1 MPTRSQRDIPPPAQR
16 LAVPAE
22 RLTAGEAR
30 RIALAAQGLA
40 APRPA
45 GRVDARHVRKVIG
58 QLGLLQLDS
67 VNVFCRAHYMPAFS
81 RLGPYPREVLDRM
94 AAHGT
99 SVAGA
104 RRGAG
109 PERRELMEYW
119 AHEASLI
126 PVAMQPLMRWRMA
139 RYRSEAW
146 GSISRIEHDDP
157 GLIDEVLRLVA
168 ARGPVRA
175 GDTGVKRPPRQPGQM
190 WNWHDGKRALEY
202 HFFAGRVSASCRVNF
217 ERLYDL
223 PERVLPGA
231 VLTAPAPAE
240 EDAQRELIK
249 VAARALGVATE
260 PDLGDYFRL
269 PRAASKA
276 RVAELTEAGEL
287 VPVTVDGWAAPAYLW
302 PEARRPRRV
311 WARALLS
318 PFDSLVFFRNRAERL
333 FSFRYR
339 IEIYTPAAA
348 RVHGYYVLPFLLG
361 DTLVGRVDLK
371 SDRQAGVLRVQ
382 SAFAE
387 PGADRAQVAPE
398 LAAELRLAA
407 TWLGLDRVEVMPRGD
422 LAADLTAALRMTRPG
437 HL

>member
-1 MPTRSQRDIPPPAQR
+1 VPLRPPAPAR
-16 LAVPAE
+16 LAPAELPAPAE
-22 RLTAGEAR
+22 RLTAGAAR

-40 APRPA
+40 TPRPG
-45 GRVDARHVRKVIG
+45 GRVDARHVRKVVS

-81 RLGPYPREVLDRM
+81 RLGPYPRAALDTM
-94 AAHGT
+94 AAHGA

-126 PVAMQPLMRWRMA
+126 PVATQPLMRWRMA
-139 RYRSEAW
+139 RYQSEAW
-146 GSISRIEHDDP
+146 GSISRIEHEEP
-157 GLIDEVLRLVA
+157 GLTQEVLRLVT
-168 ARGPVRA
+168 ARGPIRA
-175 GDTGVKRPPRQPGQM
+175 ADTGIKRPPPRPGHM
-190 WNWHDGKRALEY
+190 WNWHNGKRALEY
-202 HFFAGRVSASCRVNF
+202 HFFTGGVTASCRVNF

-223 PERVLPGA
+223 PERVLPA
-231 VLTAPAPAE
+231 SALAAPTPAE
-240 EDAQRELIK
+240 EDAQRELIRI
-249 VAARALGVATE
+249 AARALGVATE

-276 RVAELTEAGEL
+276 RVAELTAAGEL
-287 VPVTVDGWAAPAYLW
+287 IPVAVDGWAAPAYLW

-311 WARALLS
+311 AARALLS
-318 PFDSLVFFRNRAERL
+318 PFDSMIFFRERTERL
-333 FSFRYR
+333 FGFRYR

-361 DTLVGRVDLK
+361 DALVGRVDLK

-387 PGADRAQVAPE
+387 PAADRAQVAPE
-398 LAAELRLAA
+398 LAAELRLTAA
-407 TWLGLDRVEVMPRGD
+407 WLGLDRVEVMPRGD
-422 LAADLTAALRMTRPG
+422 LAADLTAVLR
-437 HL
+437 